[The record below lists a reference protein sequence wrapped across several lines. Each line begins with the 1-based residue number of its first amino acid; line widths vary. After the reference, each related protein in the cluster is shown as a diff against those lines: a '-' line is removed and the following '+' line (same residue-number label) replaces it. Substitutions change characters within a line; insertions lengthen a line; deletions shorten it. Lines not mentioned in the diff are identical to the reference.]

1 MSYLIRKLECLNCS
15 NDRSFIFHTVA
26 GERRIT
32 QLEAAALTGRL
43 GISCGRCGGTSVIAG
58 WGDSF
63 PYRTPETI
71 VHRRRRS
78 HGDAA
83 TTAGPASGSR
93 PAGGLTT
100 TTP

>member
-32 QLEAAALTGRL
+32 QMEAAALTGRL
-43 GISCGRCGGTSVIAG
+43 GICCGRCGGTSVIAG

-63 PYRTPETI
+63 PYRAPETI
-71 VHRRRRS
+71 VPRRRR
-78 HGDAA
+78 AA
-83 TTAGPASGSR
+83 STAGIASGSR
-93 PAGGLTT
+93 PAGGIAAV
-100 TTP
+100 TP

>member
-1 MSYLIRKLECLNCS
+1 MSCLIRKLECLNCS
-15 NDRSFIFHTVA
+15 NDRSFVFHTLA
-26 GERRIT
+26 GEHRIT
-32 QLEAAALTGRL
+32 QLEAAALAGCT

-63 PYRTPETI
+63 PYRAPETI
-71 VHRRRRS
+71 LPRRRRS

-83 TTAGPASGSR
+83 TTAGLASGSP

-100 TTP
+100 ATP